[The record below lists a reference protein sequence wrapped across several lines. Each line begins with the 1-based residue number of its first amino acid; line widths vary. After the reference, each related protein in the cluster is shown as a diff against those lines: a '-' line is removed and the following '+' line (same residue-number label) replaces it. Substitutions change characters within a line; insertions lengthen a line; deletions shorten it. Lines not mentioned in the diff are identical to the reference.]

1 MESRRYADRSLA
13 RRALLDAAAQE
24 LVTVCSRL
32 PDVLAVYVY
41 GSYARDA
48 VGPASDL
55 DALIVRETELPRFQR
70 EDDIRRFLRTA
81 VGFEL
86 LIVRPDEFAEQ
97 LPANSVGRTILAEA
111 KLLYAV

>member
-1 MESRRYADRSLA
+1 MALRRYRDRCQA
-13 RRALLDAAAQE
+13 RRALLATAAEE
-24 LVTVCSRL
+24 LATVCSRL

-55 DALIVRETELPRFQR
+55 DALIVRDTELPRFQR

-81 VGFEL
+81 VGFDL
-86 LIVRPDEFAEQ
+86 LVVRPDEFSER
-97 LPANSVGRTILAEA
+97 LPANSVGRTILTEA